1 MWEFEIG
8 KNMRL
13 FRTTAEQAQQPR
25 RDTFEQDRLAD
36 DQRDCHER
44 IDFHVA
50 QVHVLQP
57 AREVMENEEEV
68 ARDQHGID
76 AQLKEERA
84 QRPGGFNFHAG
95 TGRRITLS
103 SLLAAL
109 PVARKLLSRRK
120 FIAREGFLPT
130 FHFAFTG
137 DLWPT
142 RQINIQKTSTENFTS
157 TINASTAISVGRRHP
172 RIINA
177 TTTADTPSF
186 TSNPSRPKKRPF
198 ARKRWKVAPSKP
210 SVTTALSGVVTGL
223 WPVSLHN
230 HAGELRSPS
239 RPHHCRFRQQRR
251 RRNSSGPENF

>member
-76 AQLKEERA
+76 AQLEEERA
-84 QRPGGFNFHAG
+84 QSPGGFNFHAG

-109 PVARKLLSRRK
+109 PVARKLRSKRK
-120 FIAREGFLPT
+120 FHCARGLSSYLPLR
-130 FHFAFTG
+130 FY
-137 DLWPT
+137 
-142 RQINIQKTSTENFTS
+142 
-157 TINASTAISVGRRHP
+157 GRP
-172 RIINA
+172 M
-177 TTTADTPSF
+177 ADAA
-186 TSNPSRPKKRPF
+186 NKY
-198 ARKRWKVAPSKP
+198 
-210 SVTTALSGVVTGL
+210 
-223 WPVSLHN
+223 
-230 HAGELRSPS
+230 
-239 RPHHCRFRQQRR
+239 
-251 RRNSSGPENF
+251 PENVDGKFYVDDQCIDCDLCRETAPANYKRNDDGGHSFVYKQPESPEEEALCKEAMEGCPVEAIGNDGA